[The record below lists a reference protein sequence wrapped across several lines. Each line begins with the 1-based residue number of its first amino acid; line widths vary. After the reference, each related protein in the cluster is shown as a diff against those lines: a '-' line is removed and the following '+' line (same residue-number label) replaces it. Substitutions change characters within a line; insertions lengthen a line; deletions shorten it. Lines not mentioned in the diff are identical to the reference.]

1 METDEVDPIAEADV
15 YMAYGRDAQAEEI
28 LREAL
33 DKDATRTAVHEKLLE
48 IYSNRRDPKSFEQV
62 ALKLKEVTGG
72 AGPDWDK
79 ALALGRSIDPQ
90 NSLYGGGGRAFAPA
104 PAPSAEASAVDF
116 DLDASPAPTGAPD
129 LLLGAGA
136 EEPAGAGGSVDI
148 DLGAA
153 GEPTAGEPDFTPE
166 GTMIVEPDESRA
178 ATGGLDLDLG
188 GGEEAKPASDG
199 IDFEL
204 PGASPAAETGPTT
217 ATADSGG
224 GLEFDLQLDLGD
236 SAAPAETA
244 EPSAAS
250 GPLDLSSISL
260 DLDGTPGGEGG
271 PASTDPKWQEVAT
284 KLDLAKAYEE
294 MGDKSGASELLNEVL
309 REGDGAQRSQ
319 AQELLAKLT

>member
-33 DKDATRTAVHEKLLE
+33 DKDASRTAIHEKLLE
-48 IYSNRRDPKSFEQV
+48 IYANRRDPKAFEQV
-62 ALKLKEVTGG
+62 ALKLKEITGG

-79 ALALGRSIDPQ
+79 AVALGRSIDAQ
-90 NSLYGGGGRAFAPA
+90 NSLYGGAGRAAAPA
-104 PAPSAEASAVDF
+104 PAAPAAASGVDF
-116 DLDASPAPTGAPD
+116 DLDATPAPSGAPD

-136 EEPAGAGGSVDI
+136 EEPAGAGGLVDI

-153 GEPTAGEPDFTPE
+153 GAQEFTPE
-166 GTMIVEPDESRA
+166 GTMIVESAETRA

-188 GGEEAKPASDG
+188 GGEGPKPVSDAL
-199 IDFEL
+199 DFEL
-204 PGASPAAETGPTT
+204 PATSPAPESAPTT
-217 ATADSGG
+217 ATAETGG
-224 GLEFDLQLDLGD
+224 GLDFDLQLDLGETKTEAA
-236 SAAPAETA
+236 AAPS
-244 EPSAAS
+244 EPSAGA

-260 DLDGTPGGEGG
+260 DLGGAPEGEGTA
-271 PASTDPKWQEVAT
+271 ASTDPKWQEVAT

-294 MGDKSGASELLNEVL
+294 MGDKDGASELLNEVL

-319 AQELLAKLT
+319 AQELLAKLA